1 MPDGNYKTVKQTVV
15 YFEKN
20 CPSYNLMKMLPEIN
34 ISDNILQNTLIK
46 VDESSFKVQS
56 LIVLCTSNVIR
67 NC

>member
-56 LIVLCTSNVIR
+56 LEVLWRSVLVML
-67 NC
+67 